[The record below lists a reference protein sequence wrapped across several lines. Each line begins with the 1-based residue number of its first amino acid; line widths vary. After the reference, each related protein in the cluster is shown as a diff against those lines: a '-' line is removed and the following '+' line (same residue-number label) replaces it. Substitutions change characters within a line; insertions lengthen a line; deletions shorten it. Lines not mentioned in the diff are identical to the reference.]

1 MKTIETSEES
11 FARSNIEIQSNI
23 EIRGAS
29 SHNLRSVDLDL
40 PRGKLIVITGVSGSG
55 KSSLAFDTLFAESQR
70 QYLQSLSSYTRQ
82 FLDQMERPSLHS
94 IQGLQPCLSIDQSQG
109 VQSPRSTVGTI
120 TEVYDYLRLLMARIA
135 IPSCYR
141 CGDPIDRQSTES
153 ILNAVLKLPFGSK
166 LTVLAPMVLDRKGA
180 HGEVFERIERAGLLK
195 VRVDG
200 ELYEIDALPKLAVR
214 KEHTIE
220 AVVDRI
226 VYREDSAERLSKA
239 VSDALTLS
247 SGLVRVQNAESEKLY
262 STRFACIRCGISL
275 QEIEPRSFSFNSAY
289 GACPNCEGY
298 GAVGEERL
306 EVCPDCAGA
315 RLRPESLAIKLEGL
329 SIAQITGQSID
340 RVRGWIDRLK
350 FDSERERIAR
360 PIIKEIA
367 PRLEYLQQV
376 GLGYLTLDRPGAT
389 LSGGELQRVRLA
401 TSVGTGL
408 TGVCYVL
415 DEPSIGLHSR
425 DTQRLISILE
435 SLREKGNTIVVV
447 EHDTSL
453 MLAADWVVD
462 MGPAAGL
469 NGGRVVAQGK
479 LRELKKSAESLTG
492 KYLADGYRMHNTQRR
507 EVNSGDPT
515 LVIEGITKNNLKE
528 LDVSIPLG
536 RFVAITGVSGS
547 GKSTLIHDTLVP
559 ALAASLRG
567 EQVAVPH
574 WRALRGME
582 SIERM
587 IEIDQSPIGRSPRST
602 PATYCGFWDA
612 IRKVFAASRDSK
624 ARGYNASRFSFNAGD
639 GRCEA
644 CGGGGRVKLEMSFLE
659 QIDVPC
665 PQCSGKRFSRTTL
678 SVKFKD
684 KNIAEVLEMSIDE
697 ATAFFESFPE
707 VFRSLSCLQ
716 SVGLGY
722 LTLGQ
727 HSTTLSGGEAQ
738 RIKLASELQK
748 KTSGKTLYVLDEP
761 TTGLHMADVER
772 LVRLLQELV
781 NKGNTVVVVEHQ
793 LDLISCCD
801 WVIDLGPEGGEG
813 GGRIVGRGTPEH
825 LAGLAANAGLASD
838 PVLVSETGKV
848 LREFLNLESSVK
860 STKSSRVRK

>member
-1 MKTIETSEES
+1 M
-11 FARSNIEIQSNI
+11 
-23 EIRGAS
+23 
-29 SHNLRSVDLDL
+29 
-40 PRGKLIVITGVSGSG
+40 TGRV
-55 KSSLAFDTLFAESQR
+55 
-70 QYLQSLSSYTRQ
+70 
-82 FLDQMERPSLHS
+82 
-94 IQGLQPCLSIDQSQG
+94 
-109 VQSPRSTVGTI
+109 
-120 TEVYDYLRLLMARIA
+120 
-135 IPSCYR
+135 
-141 CGDPIDRQSTES
+141 
-153 ILNAVLKLPFGSK
+153 
-166 LTVLAPMVLDRKGA
+166 RKGA
-180 HGEVFERIERAGLLK
+180 HGAVFERIERAGLLK

-200 ELYEIDALPKLAVR
+200 EVYEIDALPKLAVR

-247 SGLVRVQNAESEKLY
+247 SGLVRVQNAESEELY

-306 EVCPDCAGA
+306 EVCPECAGA

-479 LRELKKSAESLTG
+479 LSELKKTSESLTG

-574 WRALRGME
+574 WRALRGIE

-612 IRKVFAASRDSK
+612 IRKVVAASRDSK
-624 ARGYNASRFSFNAGD
+624 ARGYNASRVNFHAGD
-639 GRCEA
+639 RRCEA
-644 CGGGGRVKLEMSFLE
+644 
-659 QIDVPC
+659 
-665 PQCSGKRFSRTTL
+665 
-678 SVKFKD
+678 
-684 KNIAEVLEMSIDE
+684 
-697 ATAFFESFPE
+697 
-707 VFRSLSCLQ
+707 
-716 SVGLGY
+716 
-722 LTLGQ
+722 
-727 HSTTLSGGEAQ
+727 SGG
-738 RIKLASELQK
+738 
-748 KTSGKTLYVLDEP
+748 
-761 TTGLHMADVER
+761 
-772 LVRLLQELV
+772 
-781 NKGNTVVVVEHQ
+781 
-793 LDLISCCD
+793 
-801 WVIDLGPEGGEG
+801 
-813 GGRIVGRGTPEH
+813 VGRGTRESGVLGGGGGKAAIGEH
-825 LAGLAANAGLASD
+825 TAKRGGGVRGQHGGKPRGLRQGGRDACL
-838 PVLVSETGKV
+838 K
-848 LREFLNLESSVK
+848 R
-860 STKSSRVRK
+860 

>member
-1 MKTIETSEES
+1 
-11 FARSNIEIQSNI
+11 
-23 EIRGAS
+23 
-29 SHNLRSVDLDL
+29 
-40 PRGKLIVITGVSGSG
+40 
-55 KSSLAFDTLFAESQR
+55 
-70 QYLQSLSSYTRQ
+70 
-82 FLDQMERPSLHS
+82 
-94 IQGLQPCLSIDQSQG
+94 
-109 VQSPRSTVGTI
+109 
-120 TEVYDYLRLLMARIA
+120 
-135 IPSCYR
+135 
-141 CGDPIDRQSTES
+141 
-153 ILNAVLKLPFGSK
+153 
-166 LTVLAPMVLDRKGA
+166 
-180 HGEVFERIERAGLLK
+180 
-195 VRVDG
+195 
-200 ELYEIDALPKLAVR
+200 
-214 KEHTIE
+214 
-220 AVVDRI
+220 
-226 VYREDSAERLSKA
+226 
-239 VSDALTLS
+239 
-247 SGLVRVQNAESEKLY
+247 
-262 STRFACIRCGISL
+262 
-275 QEIEPRSFSFNSAY
+275 
-289 GACPNCEGY
+289 
-298 GAVGEERL
+298 
-306 EVCPDCAGA
+306 
-315 RLRPESLAIKLEGL
+315 
-329 SIAQITGQSID
+329 
-340 RVRGWIDRLK
+340 
-350 FDSERERIAR
+350 
-360 PIIKEIA
+360 
-367 PRLEYLQQV
+367 
-376 GLGYLTLDRPGAT
+376 
-389 LSGGELQRVRLA
+389 
-401 TSVGTGL
+401 
-408 TGVCYVL
+408 VCYVL

-425 DTQRLISILE
+425 DTQRLITILE

-479 LRELKKSAESLTG
+479 LSELKKTPESLTG
-492 KYLADGYRMHNTQRR
+492 KYLADGYRMHSTARR
-507 EVNSGDPT
+507 EVNPGDPM
-515 LVIEGITKNNLKE
+515 LVIEGITRNNLKD

-567 EQVAVPH
+567 EQVAAPH
-574 WRALRGME
+574 WKALRGIE

-644 CGGGGRVKLEMSFLE
+644 CGGAGRVKLEMSFLE
-659 QIDVPC
+659 QVDVPC

-684 KNIAEVLEMSIDE
+684 KNIAEVLGMSIDE

-781 NKGNTVVVVEHQ
+781 SKGNTVVVVEHQ

-813 GGRIVGRGTPEH
+813 GGRIVGSGTPEQ
-825 LAGLAANAGLASD
+825 LAGVGADAGLA
-838 PVLVSETGKV
+838 SETGKV
-848 LREFLNLESSVK
+848 LREFLTLQSPLK
-860 STKSSRVRK
+860 STKSARGRK